1 MFELLNHR
9 IFRMSNEIDRAI
21 RERRAAKGARPAAR
35 SGKRRDQLLQELI
48 HANRAYQIAVDKMD
62 DACFRLLGING
73 TDGRCLDIID
83 LSGGISAG
91 ELARAVDLSPAA
103 VTSVIDRL
111 EKMGLVERAR
121 DPDDRRRVIVR
132 ATEEVDRLAE
142 VAYMPMGAEG
152 AELLADLSEHE
163 LEAVVRFLRVGT
175 DLNER
180 HAQRVR
186 RLAAEPRSES
196 PAA

>member
-1 MFELLNHR
+1 
-9 IFRMSNEIDRAI
+9 MSNESGRT
-21 RERRAAKGARPAAR
+21 RSQRRK
-35 SGKRRDQLLQELI
+35 QLLQELI
-48 HANRAYQIAVDKMD
+48 YANRSYQIAVDKMD

-103 VTSVIDRL
+103 VTTVIDRL
-111 EKMGLVERAR
+111 EAMGLVKRTR
-121 DPDDRRRVIVR
+121 DPDDRRRVIVQ
-132 ATEEVDRLAE
+132 ATDEVARIAE
-142 VAYMPMGAEG
+142 VAYMPMGIEG
-152 AELLADLSEHE
+152 EELLADLSDKE
-163 LEAVVRFLRVGT
+163 LEAVLRFLRVGT
-175 DLNER
+175 ELNER

-186 RLAAEPRSES
+186 DLAAESTSEP

>member
-1 MFELLNHR
+1 
-9 IFRMSNEIDRAI
+9 MSNELERAV
-21 RERRAAKGARPAAR
+21 RERRAAKGAPPASAR
-35 SGKRRDQLLQELI
+35 SGNRRDQLLQELI
-48 HANRAYQIAVDKMD
+48 QTNREYQIAVDKMD
-62 DACFRLLGING
+62 DAFFRLIGVNS

-111 EKMGLVERAR
+111 EEMGFVRRTR
-121 DPDDRRRVIVR
+121 DPDDRRRVIVEP
-132 ATEEVDRLAE
+132 TEEVARYAEMAYIPMAGDGTKLLAE
-142 VAYMPMGAEG
+142 LSDD
-152 AELLADLSEHE
+152 ELDAI
-163 LEAVVRFLRVGT
+163 VRFLRLAT

-180 HAQRVR
+180 HAVRVR
-186 RLAAEPRSES
+186 QLAAERASEP

>member
-1 MFELLNHR
+1 
-9 IFRMSNEIDRAI
+9 MSNELERAM
-21 RERRAAKGARPAAR
+21 RERRAAKGAPPTAR

-48 HANRAYQIAVDKMD
+48 QANRAYQIAVDKMD
-62 DACFRLLGING
+62 DAVFRLLGING

-111 EKMGLVERAR
+111 EGMGLVERAR
-121 DPDDRRRVIVR
+121 DPEDRRRVIVR
-132 ATEEVDRLAE
+132 PTGKVDEVAE

-152 AELLADLSEHE
+152 VKLLGDLSDKE
-163 LEAVVRFLRVGT
+163 LEAVLRFLRVGT
-175 DLNER
+175 ELNER
-180 HAQRVR
+180 HAERVR
-186 RLAAEPRSES
+186 GLAAGKTSRP

>member
-1 MFELLNHR
+1 M
-9 IFRMSNEIDRAI
+9 
-21 RERRAAKGARPAAR
+21 RERREAKGAPAAAR

-48 HANRAYQIAVDKMD
+48 QANRAYQIAVDKMD
-62 DACFRLLGING
+62 DAFFRLIGVNS

-111 EKMGLVERAR
+111 EEMGFVRRTR
-121 DPDDRRRVIVR
+121 DPDDRRRVIVEP
-132 ATEEVDRLAE
+132 TDE
-142 VAYMPMGAEG
+142 VARYAEMAYIPMGAEG
-152 AELLADLSEHE
+152 VELVRELSDKE
-163 LEAVVRFLRVGT
+163 LGAVVRFLRGGT
-175 DLNER
+175 ELNER
-180 HAQRVR
+180 HAERVR
-186 RLAAEPRSES
+186 RLAAEGASEP

>member
-1 MFELLNHR
+1 
-9 IFRMSNEIDRAI
+9 MSNDLEQAMRD
-21 RERRAAKGARPAAR
+21 RRASKGKPPAAG
-35 SGKRRDQLLQELI
+35 GKRRDQLLQELI
-48 HANRAYQIAVDKMD
+48 YANRAYQIAVDKMD

-103 VTSVIDRL
+103 VTTVIDRL
-111 EKMGLVERAR
+111 ERMGLVRRAR
-121 DPDDRRRVIVR
+121 DPEDRRRVMVR
-132 ATEEVDRLAE
+132 PTEEVDRLAE

-152 AELLADLSEHE
+152 AKLLADLTDKE

-175 DLNER
+175 ELNEK

-186 RLAAEPRSES
+186 GLAAARPSEP

>member
-1 MFELLNHR
+1 MHR
-9 IFRMSNEIDRAI
+9 RREGRRGARTRNGTR
-21 RERRAAKGARPAAR
+21 RER
-35 SGKRRDQLLQELI
+35 LLTDLI
-48 HANRAYQIAVDKMD
+48 EVNREYQIAVDKMD

-103 VTSVIDRL
+103 VTTVIDRL
-111 EKMGLVERAR
+111 ERTGLVERAR
-121 DPDDRRRVIVR
+121 DPEDRRRVMVR

-152 AELLADLSEHE
+152 AKLLADLTNKE

-175 DLNER
+175 ELNER

-186 RLAAEPRSES
+186 GLAAARPSEP

>member
-1 MFELLNHR
+1 M
-9 IFRMSNEIDRAI
+9 
-21 RERRAAKGARPAAR
+21 RERRKAKRAPAAP

-62 DACFRLLGING
+62 DAFFRLIGVNS

-111 EKMGLVERAR
+111 EGMGFVERTR
-121 DPDDRRRVIVR
+121 DPEDRRRVIIQP
-132 ATEEVDRLAE
+132 TDEVARFAE
-142 VAYMPMGAEG
+142 IAYMPMGAEG
-152 AELLADLSEHE
+152 AKLVGDLSDKE
-163 LEAVVRFLRVGT
+163 LEAVFRFLRVGT
-175 DLNER
+175 ELNER
-180 HAQRVR
+180 HALRVR
-186 RLAAEPRSES
+186 ELAAARASES